1 MSRIQPY
8 NSPSCELSR
17 WLKVCMSLLIALFAS
32 AVVVTSFHSSA
43 IPAAAQTS
51 GKPRGQDAFEKR
63 CTGCHSLDQDKEG
76 PRLRGI
82 YSAKAA
88 TLSNTFEYS
97 TALKNSNVTWN
108 DATLDQWMDDAE
120 KLAPGT
126 DMFFRVPKAE
136 ERADIV
142 AYLKQLANK

>member
-1 MSRIQPY
+1 MSQVAPQ
-8 NSPSCELSR
+8 NSASPQLR
-17 WLKVCMSLLIALFAS
+17 WPKVCVGLLIAFFAG
-32 AVVVTSFHSSA
+32 AVVVTSFHSTA
-43 IPAAAQTS
+43 MPAAAQNS
-51 GKPRGQDAFEKR
+51 GKPRGQEVFEKR

-82 YSAKAA
+82 YGAKAA
-88 TLSNTFEYS
+88 TLSTTFEYS
-97 TALKNSNVTWN
+97 TALKNSNVTWS

-126 DMFFRVPKAE
+126 DMFFRVPKAD

-142 AYLKQLANK
+142 AYLKQLANQ

>member
-1 MSRIQPY
+1 MSRIQRY
-8 NSPSCELSR
+8 NSPSSQVSR
-17 WLKVCMSLLIALFAS
+17 WLRVCMSLLMAFFAG
-32 AVVVTSFHSSA
+32 AVVVTSFHSFA
-43 IPAAAQTS
+43 LPAVAQSS

-82 YSAKAA
+82 YGAKAA
-88 TLSNTFEYS
+88 TLSDTFEYS
-97 TALKNSNVTWN
+97 TALKNSTVTWN

-142 AYLKQLANK
+142 VYL